1 MGFRT
6 KIKKNII
13 EFLNRKHLKRQS
25 EKWENLYGKFDGNS
39 YDNFS
44 VKNLANES
52 GYYHGELIKWSAD
65 LAPKCTLF
73 VGEDTKTALYL
84 KEKINAQEV
93 ITAGLSEVDYVWNF
107 EQEPPAIDKKID
119 LIVSRAIFEH
129 LLNPYKHLR
138 DLTRLVKKQGKI
150 IIHTVMPGFRY
161 HRYPIDALRFYP
173 DWFEEMADRLNLT
186 IVNKRINENHI
197 FYMYQKNGSLDKI

>member
-1 MGFRT
+1 
-6 KIKKNII
+6 
-13 EFLNRKHLKRQS
+13 
-25 EKWENLYGKFDGNS
+25 
-39 YDNFS
+39 

-73 VGEDTKTALYL
+73 VGEDTKTAFYL
-84 KEKINAQEV
+84 NEKINAKEV

-107 EQEPPAIDKKID
+107 EQEPPDIDKKID
-119 LIVSRAIFEH
+119 LIISRAIFEH
-129 LLNPYKHLR
+129 LLNPYKHLH
-138 DLTRLVKKQGKI
+138 DLTRLVQSQGNI

-161 HRYPIDALRFYP
+161 HRYPIDTIRFYP

-186 IVNKRINENHI
+186 IVNKRISENHI
-197 FYMYQKNGSLDKI
+197 FYMYQKNGALDKI